1 MCQFLAYVSILANV
15 KQFQDL
21 NALSLNYF
29 SSDVT
34 AADFEANS
42 ACWHKSCQKNFSN
55 TKLEREK
62 KKNKYLPCHRN
73 ERENTLSDRK

>member
-34 AADFEANS
+34 VADFEANS
-42 ACWHKSCQKNFSN
+42 ACWHKSFQKKFQQYQAR
-55 TKLEREK
+55 KGK
-62 KKNKYLPCHRN
+62 KKKVPP
-73 ERENTLSDRK
+73 LSQK

>member
-1 MCQFLAYVSILANV
+1 MCQFLAYMSILANV

-29 SSDVT
+29 SSVT
-34 AADFEANS
+34 VADFEANS
-42 ACWHKSCQKNFSN
+42 ACWHKSCQKKFQQYQAR
-55 TKLEREK
+55 KGK
-62 KKNKYLPCHRN
+62 KKKKYLPCHRN

>member
-1 MCQFLAYVSILANV
+1 MPMCQFLAYVSILANV

-34 AADFEANS
+34 VADFEANY
-42 ACWHKSCQKNFSN
+42 ACWHKSCQKKFQQYQAR
-55 TKLEREK
+55 KGK
-62 KKNKYLPCHRN
+62 KKQKNLP
-73 ERENTLSDRK
+73 LSQK

>member
-34 AADFEANS
+34 VADFEANS
-42 ACWHKSCQKNFSN
+42 ACWHKSCQKKFQQYQAR
-55 TKLEREK
+55 KGK
-62 KKNKYLPCHRN
+62 KKKSTPVTEMR
-73 ERENTLSDRK
+73 ERTH

>member
-34 AADFEANS
+34 VADLKANS
-42 ACWHKSCQKNFSN
+42 ASWQKFCL
-55 TKLEREK
+55 KQFQQYFHLII
-62 KKNKYLPCHRN
+62 LAVM
-73 ERENTLSDRK
+73 

>member
-1 MCQFLAYVSILANV
+1 MCQILNV

-34 AADFEANS
+34 VADDLKLTLHVGTSPARI
-42 ACWHKSCQKNFSN
+42 NFSN
-55 TKLEREK
+55 TKLERAKKKRKEK
-62 KKNKYLPCHRN
+62 KKYLPVTEMR
-73 ERENTLSDRK
+73 ERTH

>member
-1 MCQFLAYVSILANV
+1 M

-42 ACWHKSCQKNFSN
+42 ACWHKSCQKKFQQYQAR
-55 TKLEREK
+55 KGKKK
-62 KKNKYLPCHRN
+62 KKNSTSPVTEMR
-73 ERENTLSDRK
+73 ERTH